1 MDGTELEAILN
12 GGSKERYRLGTKGR
26 CSIERL
32 DDRGAWEPSDPMG
45 GQDEED

>member
-1 MDGTELEAILN
+1 MGKAKNDT
-12 GGSKERYRLGTKGR
+12 YQLGTKGR
-26 CSIERL
+26 CTIERL